1 MDNHADHVKEEE
13 RMKWRGFSFWILF
26 IIGLIFTIL
35 SAVVGVVF
43 SLLAGA
49 GLLVS
54 VKIGTPA
61 VLVAVVAIVI
71 TSIILTGMLVVVVYQ
86 WGARRK

>member
-1 MDNHADHVKEEE
+1 L
-13 RMKWRGFSFWILF
+13 KWRGFSVWTLF

-35 SAVVGVVF
+35 SAAVGIVF

-54 VKIGTPA
+54 TKIGTPA
-61 VLVAVVAIVI
+61 VLVAVVAII
-71 TSIILTGMLVVVVYQ
+71 IISIVLTGMLVVVVYQ
-86 WGARRK
+86 WGARRA